1 MLTYLIYNTD
11 KIQGILFMLMI
22 ITCFIS
28 IFSMFELENERL
40 ALFFIVICA
49 VSFIAFLLMPNAEYL
64 CYLTQQDIPRCM
76 AK

>member
-22 ITCFIS
+22 ITFLIS
-28 IFSMFELENERL
+28 VFSMLELESGRL

-49 VSFIAFLLMPNAEYL
+49 VSFIAFLLLPNAEYL

-76 AK
+76 TK